1 MKRSTDRLLT
11 THVGSLPRPLELLEL
26 YAGDELPPDFEQRLR
41 GWIGEVVRRQAD
53 FGLDVVDDGEFGK
66 PTDSAKP
73 GYGHGTWAFYIRD
86 RLSGFEWVEDDVPV
100 AYSKDRAAFS
110 GFYGGGEVKLPGE
123 GTGKLKH
130 WTCTGPIAYIG
141 EELVQRDVDN
151 LRAALEV
158 LDVADAFVPLVSPI
172 SVASTHPNH
181 YYDSREEY
189 AAAVAEAM
197 RHEYAAIAK
206 AGFVVQIDDPAL
218 AVIWD
223 WWFGEGQ
230 TLEEYRRFAE
240 TQVELLNVALAD
252 VPQEQVR
259 YHLCWGSWQ
268 GPHSSDVPLADVV
281 DLILKLRV
289 GAYSLEAANPRHE
302 HEWKLWD
309 DVRLPDGKLLI
320 PGVVTHKTSVLEHPE
335 VVADR
340 LVRYAE
346 VVGRENVIAGTD
358 CGMGGRIDP
367 DLAWA
372 KLDVLV
378 QGAALASERLW

>member
-1 MKRSTDRLLT
+1 MNRSTDRLLT
-11 THVGSLPRPLELLEL
+11 THVGSLPRPQELLQL
-26 YAGDELPPDFEQRLR
+26 YANGSRPPDFDERLR
-41 GWIGEVVRRQAD
+41 AWIGEVVRRQAD
-53 FGLDVVDDGEFGK
+53 VGLDVVDDGEFGK
-66 PTDSAKP
+66 PTETAKP

-100 AYSKDRAAFS
+100 AHSKDRSAFS
-110 GFYGGGEVKLPGE
+110 GFYGGGDVVLPGDA
-123 GTGKLKH
+123 GAKLKH
-130 WTCTGPIAYIG
+130 WTCTGPIEYVG
-141 EELVQRDVDN
+141 EAGVARDVAN
-151 LRAALEV
+151 LRAALDG

-172 SVASTHPNH
+172 SIASTHPNR
-181 YYDSREEY
+181 YYASREEY
-189 AAAVAEAM
+189 AAAIAEAM
-197 RHEYAAIAK
+197 RHEYAAIAE

-223 WWFGEGQ
+223 WWFDEG
-230 TLEEYRRFAE
+230 EEYRRFAE
-240 TQVELLNVALAD
+240 QQVELLNVALEGI
-252 VPQEQVR
+252 PEEQVR

-268 GPHSSDVPLADVV
+268 GPHSSDVPLEDVV
-281 DLILKLRV
+281 DLILRLHV

-302 HEWKLWD
+302 HEWKLWR
-309 DVRLPDGKLLI
+309 DVKLPEGKLLV

-346 VVGRENVIAGTD
+346 TVGRENVIAGTD

-372 KLDVLV
+372 KLAVLV
-378 QGAALASERLW
+378 EGAALASERLW